1 MIVQVNFEG
10 VYLKSLEN
18 NWAWAVFGV
27 KMGTSIYLL
36 HILYKVLSG
45 VEDILVH
52 SKRWPVITFLLILGK
67 VPLTEIVLN
76 RDLCGIFLF
85 SCGWN
90 CAVWALLKDLKKY
103 YSLSLSHIA
112 SLRCIEVEFGK
123 NVICCAAELGWKWTL
138 QVLMNSAKVILPF
151 NWTKCIEQI

>member
-1 MIVQVNFEG
+1 
-10 VYLKSLEN
+10 
-18 NWAWAVFGV
+18 
-27 KMGTSIYLL
+27 MGTSIYLL

-90 CAVWALLKDLKKY
+90 CAV
-103 YSLSLSHIA
+103 
-112 SLRCIEVEFGK
+112 
-123 NVICCAAELGWKWTL
+123 
-138 QVLMNSAKVILPF
+138 
-151 NWTKCIEQI
+151 